1 MDCHWQA
8 RIERKSMEATQGAL
22 SALFKID
29 LSGKK
34 GRKTM
39 AAKKKIR
46 IYYRAPSHVP
56 LWKVME
62 ECGFLEKHGLEMNFG
77 SLEGQRKRAAEGLK
91 SGELDVVSGNHHNLY
106 ARKALN
112 GDPYVHI
119 AQSNNSWRENCLVM
133 GNGINSLQDLKGKRV
148 AMDDYDGHTGLNGW
162 LYLRQH
168 GLKEGRDV
176 ELVTDPVKGA
186 ERAKAVTEGKY
197 DATFIRAVDRLRA
210 LKFNAKIVEVP
221 PMAMIEGVTL
231 TTTTEYVKNHE
242 EEARSLI
249 LALIDGI
256 HFFKTKKTDTLAII
270 KKHCSQLL
278 KMHDDEEWNCFYDTQ
293 SESLEKAPYP
303 SIEAIQNV
311 FALGV
316 KRDPQIKEFNPLAL
330 WDLHYVKEIDDS
342 GYIRQLYQ

>member
-1 MDCHWQA
+1 M
-8 RIERKSMEATQGAL
+8 AT
-22 SALFKID
+22 
-29 LSGKK
+29 KK
-34 GRKTM
+34 M
-39 AAKKKIR
+39 R

-62 ECGFLEKHGLEMNFG
+62 ECGFLAKHGLSMEMG

-119 AQSNNSWRENCLVM
+119 AQSNNSWRENFLVM
-133 GNGINSLQDLKGKRV
+133 GKGVSGLQDLKGKKV
-148 AMDDYDGHTGLNGW
+148 VMDDFDGHTGLNVW

-168 GLKEGRDV
+168 GLEEGRDV
-176 ELVTDPVKGA
+176 ELLSDGKKGA
-186 ERAKAVTEGKY
+186 ERAKEVMDGKY

-210 LKFNAKIVEVP
+210 LKFGARIVEVP
-221 PMAMIEGVTL
+221 SMAMIEGVTL
-231 TTTTEYVKNHE
+231 TTTTTYVKNHQD
-242 EEARSLI
+242 EARSLI

-256 HFFKTKKTDTLAII
+256 HFFKTNKADTLATV
-270 KKHCSQLL
+270 KKHCSELL
-278 KMHDDEEWNCFYDTQ
+278 KMRDDEEWDCFYENQ
-293 SESLEKAPYP
+293 AASLESSPYP

-316 KRDPQIKEFNPLAL
+316 KRNPEIKEFNPLIL

-342 GYIRQLYQ
+342 GYIRQLYA